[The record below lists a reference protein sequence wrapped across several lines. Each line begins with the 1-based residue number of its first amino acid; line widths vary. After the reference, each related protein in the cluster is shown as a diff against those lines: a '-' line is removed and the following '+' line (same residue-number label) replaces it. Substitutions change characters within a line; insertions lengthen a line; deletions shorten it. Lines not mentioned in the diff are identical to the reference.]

1 MFDRGLLKTVFEY
14 NLWTSKT
21 VFDRGPLEEE
31 EDEEKEETA
40 NLYYGIC
47 WMADLIIFNDDCFN
61 LIPKMA
67 IWRSSYAE

>member
-1 MFDRGLLKTVFEY
+1 MKTVFEY

-40 NLYYGIC
+40 HLFT
-47 WMADLIIFNDDCFN
+47 MASAGWLI
-61 LIPKMA
+61 
-67 IWRSSYAE
+67 